1 MKKIIILLLI
11 LIIPVT
17 VKAEELDLTAKSSIL
32 IEASTGEI
40 LSEKNSD
47 EKLAPAS
54 MTKIMTMLLIMES
67 LEKNEYSLED
77 KVNISTNAASMGGS
91 QVFLEAGSELKV
103 KELLK
108 AIAIASAN
116 DAAVAMAEYTA
127 GSTESFVN
135 LMNEKA
141 ASLGCTNTT
150 FKNVHGLDT
159 EGHLTTAKDMS
170 IMARELLKH
179 EEILTFSSIYEEFLN
194 KPDGSST
201 WMVNTNKL
209 IKYYNGLDG
218 LKTGFTKNAGYCLT
232 ATAKRNNMRLISVVM
247 NEPTTE
253 KRSSDTIKLLNY
265 GFANYKIKVVMPK
278 DQDLGSIEIKKGKKE
293 TVGIKLTEDAT
304 NLESIS
310 DNKKYGF
317 NINVDKIKAPIKVG
331 DIIGKLEITI
341 DGSVKKEIPITVKED
356 VKKANIWDLY
366 KRNLNKILIGA
377 WCFFFL

>member
-67 LEKNEYSLED
+67 LEKNEYTLDD
-77 KVNISTNAASMGGS
+77 KLNISTNAASMGGS

-150 FKNVHGLDT
+150 FKNVHGLDA
-159 EGHLTTAKDMS
+159 EGHLTTAKDMA
-170 IMARELLKH
+170 IMARELLKY
-179 EEILTFSSIYEEFLN
+179 EEILNYSSIYEEFLN

-278 DQDLGSIEIKKGKKE
+278 DQDLGSIEIKTGKKE

-377 WCFFFL
+377 

>member
-127 GSTESFVN
+127 GSIESFVN

-278 DQDLGSIEIKKGKKE
+278 DQDLGSIEIKNGKKE

-377 WCFFFL
+377 

>member
-1 MKKIIILLLI
+1 MIKLKKIIILLLI

-253 KRSSDTIKLLNY
+253 KRSNDTIKLLNY

-278 DQDLGSIEIKKGKKE
+278 DQDLGSIEIKNGKKE

-377 WCFFFL
+377 

>member
-17 VKAEELDLTAKSSIL
+17 VKAEELDLTAKASIL

-159 EGHLTTAKDMS
+159 EGHLTSAKDMS

-278 DQDLGSIEIKKGKKE
+278 DQDLGSIEIKNGKKE

-377 WCFFFL
+377 

>member
-1 MKKIIILLLI
+1 MIKLKKIIILLLI

-116 DAAVAMAEYTA
+116 DAAVAMAEYTV

-278 DQDLGSIEIKKGKKE
+278 DQDLGSIEIKNGKKE

-341 DGSVKKEIPITVKED
+341 DGSVKKEIPVTVKED

-377 WCFFFL
+377 

>member
-159 EGHLTTAKDMS
+159 EGHLTSAKDMS

-278 DQDLGSIEIKKGKKE
+278 DQDLGSIEIKNGKKE
-293 TVGIKLTEDAT
+293 TVGIKLTEAAT

-341 DGSVKKEIPITVKED
+341 DGSVKKEIPITVKEN

-377 WCFFFL
+377 

>member
-91 QVFLEAGSELKV
+91 QVFLESGSELKV

-278 DQDLGSIEIKKGKKE
+278 DQDLGSIEIKNGKKE

-377 WCFFFL
+377 

>member
-150 FKNVHGLDT
+150 FKNVHGLDA

-278 DQDLGSIEIKKGKKE
+278 DQDLGSIEIKNGKKE
-293 TVGIKLTEDAT
+293 TVGIKLIEDAT

-377 WCFFFL
+377 

>member
-91 QVFLEAGSELKV
+91 QVFLESGSELKV

-278 DQDLGSIEIKKGKKE
+278 DQDLGSIEIKNGKKE

-341 DGSVKKEIPITVKED
+341 DGSVKKEIPITVKEN

-377 WCFFFL
+377 

>member
-278 DQDLGSIEIKKGKKE
+278 DQDLGSIEIKNGKKE

-331 DIIGKLEITI
+331 DIVGKLEITI

-377 WCFFFL
+377 

>member
-67 LEKNEYSLED
+67 LEKNEYTLED

-179 EEILTFSSIYEEFLN
+179 EEILNYSSIYEEFLN

-278 DQDLGSIEIKKGKKE
+278 DQDLGSIEIKNGKKE

-317 NINVDKIKAPIKVG
+317 NIKVDKIKAPIKVG

-377 WCFFFL
+377 

>member
-377 WCFFFL
+377 

>member
-1 MKKIIILLLI
+1 
-11 LIIPVT
+11 
-17 VKAEELDLTAKSSIL
+17 
-32 IEASTGEI
+32 
-40 LSEKNSD
+40 
-47 EKLAPAS
+47 
-54 MTKIMTMLLIMES
+54 
-67 LEKNEYSLED
+67 
-77 KVNISTNAASMGGS
+77 
-91 QVFLEAGSELKV
+91 
-103 KELLK
+103 
-108 AIAIASAN
+108 
-116 DAAVAMAEYTA
+116 
-127 GSTESFVN
+127 
-135 LMNEKA
+135 MN
-141 ASLGCTNTT
+141 T
-150 FKNVHGLDT
+150 
-159 EGHLTTAKDMS
+159 
-170 IMARELLKH
+170 I
-179 EEILTFSSIYEEFLN
+179 
-194 KPDGSST
+194 
-201 WMVNTNKL
+201 KL

-278 DQDLGSIEIKKGKKE
+278 DQDLGSIEIKNGKKE

-377 WCFFFL
+377 

>member
-278 DQDLGSIEIKKGKKE
+278 DQDLGSIEIKNGKKE

-317 NINVDKIKAPIKVG
+317 NINVDRIKAPIKVG

-377 WCFFFL
+377 

>member
-278 DQDLGSIEIKKGKKE
+278 DQDLGSIEIKNGKKE

-317 NINVDKIKAPIKVG
+317 NINVDKSKAPIKVG

-377 WCFFFL
+377 

>member
-278 DQDLGSIEIKKGKKE
+278 DQDLGSIEIKNGKKE

-377 WCFFFL
+377 

>member
-67 LEKNEYSLED
+67 LEKNEYTLDD

-159 EGHLTTAKDMS
+159 EGHLTTAKDMA

-179 EEILTFSSIYEEFLN
+179 EEILNYSSIYEEFLN

-265 GFANYKIKVVMPK
+265 GFANYKIKVVMSK
-278 DQDLGSIEIKKGKKE
+278 DQDLGSIEIKNGKKE
-293 TVGIKLTEDAT
+293 TVGIKLIEDAT

-331 DIIGKLEITI
+331 DVIGKLEITI

-377 WCFFFL
+377 

>member
-1 MKKIIILLLI
+1 MIKLKKIIILLLI

-278 DQDLGSIEIKKGKKE
+278 DQDLGSIEIKNGKKE

-341 DGSVKKEIPITVKED
+341 DGSVKKEIPITVKEN

-377 WCFFFL
+377 

>member
-17 VKAEELDLTAKSSIL
+17 VKAEELDITAKSSIL

-170 IMARELLKH
+170 IIARELLKH

-278 DQDLGSIEIKKGKKE
+278 DQDLGSIEIKNGKKE

-377 WCFFFL
+377 

>member
-116 DAAVAMAEYTA
+116 DAAVAMAEYTV

-278 DQDLGSIEIKKGKKE
+278 DQDLGSIEIKNGKKE

-377 WCFFFL
+377 

>member
-1 MKKIIILLLI
+1 MIKLKKIIILLLI

-278 DQDLGSIEIKKGKKE
+278 DQDLGSIEIKNGKKE

-341 DGSVKKEIPITVKED
+341 DGSVKKEIPVTVKED

-366 KRNLNKILIGA
+366 KRNLNKILIGT
-377 WCFFFL
+377 

>member
-159 EGHLTTAKDMS
+159 EDHLTTAKDMS

-278 DQDLGSIEIKKGKKE
+278 DQDLGSIEIKNGKKE

-377 WCFFFL
+377 

>member
-1 MKKIIILLLI
+1 MIKLKKIIILLLI

-159 EGHLTTAKDMS
+159 EGHLTSAKDMS

-278 DQDLGSIEIKKGKKE
+278 DQGLGSIEIKNGKKE

-341 DGSVKKEIPITVKED
+341 DGSVKKEIPITVKEN

-377 WCFFFL
+377 

>member
-17 VKAEELDLTAKSSIL
+17 VKAEELDITAKSSIL

-170 IMARELLKH
+170 IIARELLKH

-278 DQDLGSIEIKKGKKE
+278 DQDLGSIEIKNGKKE
-293 TVGIKLTEDAT
+293 TVEIKLTEDAT

-377 WCFFFL
+377 

>member
-278 DQDLGSIEIKKGKKE
+278 DQDLGSIEIKNGKKE
-293 TVGIKLTEDAT
+293 TVGIKITEDAT

-341 DGSVKKEIPITVKED
+341 DGSVKKEIPITVKEN

-377 WCFFFL
+377 

>member
-159 EGHLTTAKDMS
+159 EGHLTTAKDMA

-179 EEILTFSSIYEEFLN
+179 EEILNYSSIYEEFLN

-278 DQDLGSIEIKKGKKE
+278 DQDLGSIEIKNGKKE

-377 WCFFFL
+377 

>member
-150 FKNVHGLDT
+150 FKNVHGLDA

-278 DQDLGSIEIKKGKKE
+278 DQDLGSIEIKNGKKE

-377 WCFFFL
+377 

>member
-1 MKKIIILLLI
+1 MIKLKKIIILLLI

-278 DQDLGSIEIKKGKKE
+278 DQDLGSIEIKNGKKE
-293 TVGIKLTEDAT
+293 TVEIKLTEDAT

-377 WCFFFL
+377 

>member
-17 VKAEELDLTAKSSIL
+17 VKAEELDITAKSSIL

-170 IMARELLKH
+170 IIARELLKH

-278 DQDLGSIEIKKGKKE
+278 DQDLGSIEIKNGKKE
-293 TVGIKLTEDAT
+293 TVEIKLTEDAT

-341 DGSVKKEIPITVKED
+341 DGSVKKEIPVTVKED

-377 WCFFFL
+377 

>member
-141 ASLGCTNTT
+141 VSLGCTNTT

-278 DQDLGSIEIKKGKKE
+278 DQDLGSIEIKNGKKE

-341 DGSVKKEIPITVKED
+341 DGSVKKEIPITVKEN

-377 WCFFFL
+377 

>member
-1 MKKIIILLLI
+1 MIKLKKIIILLLI

-67 LEKNEYSLED
+67 LEKNEYTLDD

-159 EGHLTTAKDMS
+159 EGHLTTAKDMA

-179 EEILTFSSIYEEFLN
+179 EEILNYSSIYEEFLN

-278 DQDLGSIEIKKGKKE
+278 DQDLGSIEIKNGKKE

-317 NINVDKIKAPIKVG
+317 NINVDKIKAPIKAG

-341 DGSVKKEIPITVKED
+341 DGSIKKEIPITVKED

-377 WCFFFL
+377 

>member
-17 VKAEELDLTAKSSIL
+17 VKAEQLDLTAKSSIL

-67 LEKNEYSLED
+67 LEKNEYTLDD

-116 DAAVAMAEYTA
+116 DAAVAMAEYTV

-159 EGHLTTAKDMS
+159 EGHLTTAKDMA

-179 EEILTFSSIYEEFLN
+179 EEILNYSSIYEEFLN

-278 DQDLGSIEIKKGKKE
+278 DQDLGSIEIKNGKKE

-377 WCFFFL
+377 

>member
-67 LEKNEYSLED
+67 LEKNEYTLDD

-159 EGHLTTAKDMS
+159 EGHLTTAKDMA

-179 EEILTFSSIYEEFLN
+179 EEILNYSSIYEEFLN

-278 DQDLGSIEIKKGKKE
+278 DQDLGSIEIKNGKKE

-317 NINVDKIKAPIKVG
+317 NINLDKIKAPIKVG

-377 WCFFFL
+377 

>member
-278 DQDLGSIEIKKGKKE
+278 DQDLGSIEIKNGKKE

-341 DGSVKKEIPITVKED
+341 DGSVKKEIPITVKEN
-356 VKKANIWDLY
+356 VKKANIWDFY

-377 WCFFFL
+377 

>member
-1 MKKIIILLLI
+1 MKNIIILLLI

-159 EGHLTTAKDMS
+159 EGHLTSAKDMS

-278 DQDLGSIEIKKGKKE
+278 DQDLGSIEIKNGKKE

-341 DGSVKKEIPITVKED
+341 DGSVKKEIPITVKEN

-377 WCFFFL
+377 

>member
-17 VKAEELDLTAKSSIL
+17 VEAEELDLTAKSSIL

-278 DQDLGSIEIKKGKKE
+278 DQDLGSIEIKNGKKE
-293 TVGIKLTEDAT
+293 TVEIKLTEDAT

-377 WCFFFL
+377 

>member
-1 MKKIIILLLI
+1 MKF
-11 LIIPVT
+11 
-17 VKAEELDLTAKSSIL
+17 
-32 IEASTGEI
+32 
-40 LSEKNSD
+40 EKNSH
-47 EKLAPAS
+47 EKLHPAS

-159 EGHLTTAKDMS
+159 EGHLTSAKDMS

-278 DQDLGSIEIKKGKKE
+278 DQDLGSIEIKNGKKE

-377 WCFFFL
+377 

>member
-1 MKKIIILLLI
+1 MKKIIILFLI

-278 DQDLGSIEIKKGKKE
+278 DQDLGSIEIKNGKKE

-377 WCFFFL
+377 

>member
-67 LEKNEYSLED
+67 LEKNEYTLDD
-77 KVNISTNAASMGGS
+77 KLNISTNAASMGGS

-150 FKNVHGLDT
+150 FKNVHGLDA
-159 EGHLTTAKDMS
+159 EGHLTTAKDMA
-170 IMARELLKH
+170 IMARELLKY
-179 EEILTFSSIYEEFLN
+179 EEILNYSSIYEEFLN

-278 DQDLGSIEIKKGKKE
+278 DQDLGSIEIKNGKKE

-377 WCFFFL
+377 